1 MEKYVHPASRKP
13 EKAAWA
19 KMGISVDWKPERAVQ
34 AKVRD
39 QSVRLCSGISSLV
52 YPKICQSPTQVSSSL
67 ISEAGAIMSYPG
79 DPIALS
85 TKVQR
90 KDQHKDDYHLPLQIP
105 DRGLTSET
113 KQDNHPLNQN
123 HATQHRFLLNLQTK
137 SYTDSS
143 SIRWPNPG
151 SSRSFTQTYPAVT

>member
-1 MEKYVHPASRKP
+1 MPRQKLGLPVEPKGFGQNVGMKMKKFVHPASRKP
-13 EKAAWA
+13 ERAAWA
-19 KMGISVDWKPERAVQ
+19 KMGIPVDWKPERAVQ
-34 AKVRD
+34 AKDRD
-39 QSVRLCSGISSLV
+39 QSVRLCPGIS
-52 YPKICQSPTQVSSSL
+52 KICQSPTQVSSSL
-67 ISEAGAIMSYPG
+67 TSETGAIMSYPG

-123 HATQHRFLLNLQTK
+123 HTTLHRFLLNFQK
-137 SYTDSS
+137 KFYTNLSHK
-143 SIRWPNPG
+143 
-151 SSRSFTQTYPAVT
+151 